1 MANKRT
7 SLAPPSD
14 DELASAEVIDMQ
26 KKRDRME
33 LIEQEQETARLA
45 RAGDPEAKE
54 ALRALNSVL
63 SSTPAGEENE
73 TGTEQSNHPQEATAA
88 APKSRKTRPATTNKR
103 SAKTR
108 RDPERQEQSPEVEEK
123 DPEESARID
132 ETRAYKLMDTA
143 YQKWA
148 KGAKSN
154 LSKANREL
162 AMDLG
167 RDTAL
172 YLRTGIIRLGDLHDV
187 INKLTAAKAGKEDNE
202 DAADFDEEMES
213 MRKALRAN
221 ADGD

>member
-14 DELASAEVIDMQ
+14 DELASAEIIDMQ
-26 KKRDRME
+26 KKRDRLD

-54 ALRALNSVL
+54 SLRVLNSVL
-63 SSTPAGEENE
+63 SSTPAGPAGEDDEP
-73 TGTEQSNHPQEATAA
+73 TPEAPKPPVAAKSRVVKSSKTTRKAA
-88 APKSRKTRPATTNKR
+88 ASKPP
-103 SAKTR
+103 
-108 RDPERQEQSPEVEEK
+108 PEVQEK
-123 DPEESARID
+123 DPEELES
-132 ETRAYKLMDTA
+132 RAYKLMDMA
-143 YQKWA
+143 YQKWN

-154 LSKANREL
+154 LAKANREL

-167 RDTAL
+167 KDTAV
-172 YLRTGIIRLGDLHDV
+172 YLKAQIIRLGDLHDV
-187 INKLTAAKAGKEDNE
+187 INKLTAVKPGKEETE

-221 ADGD
+221 TDGD